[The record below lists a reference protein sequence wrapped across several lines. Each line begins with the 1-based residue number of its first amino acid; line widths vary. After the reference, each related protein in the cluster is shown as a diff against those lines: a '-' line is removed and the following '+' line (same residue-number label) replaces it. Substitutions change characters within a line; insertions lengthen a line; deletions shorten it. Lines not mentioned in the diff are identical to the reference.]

1 MSDQK
6 PMSDQTEFHSVGPW
20 SLIFLGAGGLAT
32 LIWAVVLA
40 YGAWNFLQRSFS

>member
-6 PMSDQTEFHSVGPW
+6 PISDQTEFHSVGPW

-32 LIWAVVLA
+32 VIWAVVLA
-40 YGAWNFLQRSFS
+40 YGAWNLLLKPFS